1 MAKILI
7 NILFLFV
14 LAMTALPVKQV
25 GELLHSNQLQEE
37 TNDDEDGAQNTTE
50 VVKFMAKE
58 MICHHDGH
66 SLSFIAPIAI
76 ALPNFFQ
83 FGHGPLL
90 CPPVDIHC
98 PPPNVIAG

>member
-1 MAKILI
+1 MFKILI

-14 LAMTALPVKQV
+14 LGMTVLPVKQV
-25 GELLHSNQLQEE
+25 GKLLHSNQLQEE
-37 TNDDEDGAQNTTE
+37 TNDSDDVSQDAT
-50 VVKFMAKE
+50 VVIKFMAKE

-66 SLSFIAPIAI
+66 SLAFTSPITTI
-76 ALPNFFQ
+76 LPIFFQ

-98 PPPNVIAG
+98 PPPNIVTV

>member
-14 LAMTALPVKQV
+14 LGMTALPVKQV
-25 GELLHSNQLQEE
+25 GKLLHSNQLQEE
-37 TNDDEDGAQNTTE
+37 TNDDEDGAQDATV

-66 SLSFIAPIAI
+66 AIIFPAI
-76 ALPNFFQ
+76 AATKLPDFFHYS
-83 FGHGPLL
+83 HGPLL

-98 PPPNVIAG
+98 PPPNIITV